1 MTTSLEEKQAEIEKR
16 HAQLKAQKQ
25 QILNQSSV
33 RTEKE
38 EMRLKILIGTGILED
53 LNNTIDTD
61 LDAFSDKIT
70 DLKSILNRTIHNE
83 SQRDFLKQYGYI

>member
-1 MTTSLEEKQAEIEKR
+1 MTTSLEEKQAGIEKR

-61 LDAFSDKIT
+61 LDAFSDRIT

>member
-1 MTTSLEEKQAEIEKR
+1 MTKSLEKKQEEIEKR

-61 LDAFSDKIT
+61 LDAFSDRIT

>member
-1 MTTSLEEKQAEIEKR
+1 MTASSDKKQAEIEKR
-16 HAQLKAQKQ
+16 LAQLEAQKQ
-25 QILNQSSV
+25 QILNQISA

-38 EMRLKILIGTGILED
+38 EMRLRILIGTGILED
-53 LNNTIDTD
+53 LSNTINTD
-61 LDAFSDKIT
+61 IDAYSDRIT

>member
-1 MTTSLEEKQAEIEKR
+1 MATSLEEKQAELEKR
-16 HAQLKAQKQ
+16 RAQKEAQKQ

-33 RTEKE
+33 RIEKK

-53 LNNTIDTD
+53 LNNTIDSD
-61 LDAFSDKIT
+61 INAYLDKIS

>member
-1 MTTSLEEKQAEIEKR
+1 MATLLEKQAELEKR

-38 EMRLKILIGTGILED
+38 EMRLRILIGTGILED
-53 LNNTIDTD
+53 LNDTIDTD
-61 LDAFSDKIT
+61 INAYSAKIAG
-70 DLKSILNRTIHNE
+70 LKSILNRTIHNE